1 MSEQPDKRR
10 IYLGMFLIAL
20 TSLALEITFTRFLS
34 VTTWYHLAFFTI
46 GTAMLGMTAGA
57 TIVYLKPHWFAGK
70 RLYQTITESSYA
82 FALVTPFS
90 LVVLS
95 VTPLGNADFS
105 IFVRILFTLIS
116 TTACAVPFFFSGIAV
131 SGILTKST
139 LPYGHIYA
147 SDLLGAAMGCLLV
160 LGGLELFDA
169 PSLIILCAAIGALA
183 GLCFAG
189 RLVGTR
195 QKRMGFLLVASL
207 VAISIINTQVRWLR
221 PYIVKGYKD
230 NISDYQY
237 EEWNSFSHVV
247 VYQEE
252 TGPPW
257 YWAQSFQAPEYT
269 VTQHMMRIDGSAGTT
284 VHQFRSDEDIE
295 FLYYDATNV
304 AHYLRPDGR
313 ACVIGVGGGRDIQ
326 SALLFG
332 HDSVVGV
339 ELNPIFTRLL
349 RNEFADFSGLAD
361 RPDVELVAD
370 EARSYFS
377 RTDVECNV
385 MQMSLVDTWAATGAG
400 AFALSENSIYTIEA
414 WQVFLNR
421 LDDGGVFTVSRWYNP
436 ENPSGIGRF
445 VSLAVGTLFESGID
459 TPADHITIVSNG
471 YISTLIMSREPLTD
485 DDISTLR
492 AISDDLDY
500 ELTILPGQQTADPT
514 LRAIMEAQS
523 MADLLDIVG
532 AMPYNYAPPRDES
545 PYFFH
550 QLRFKNLA
558 AISQDEPEEGVIKG
572 NLEATRTLALLIICL
587 SVLVIATVAVPL
599 LIKKR
604 NLSKLGEIPPAV
616 IWPAAVYFSLIGI
629 GFMLT
634 EIGLIQRLSVF
645 LSHPIYAL
653 GILLFTV
660 ILSAGIGSLL
670 SERLPLTNRPWI
682 FIYPVVTAAAIL
694 GSYFLLSYLV
704 RQMVTATMLIKVITS
719 ILIIA
724 PVGILLG
731 FFFPTGMKL
740 VEALGAEETPW
751 YWALNGIFGTL
762 CSALGVFLAIFSS
775 ISTNI
780 YIAVVAY
787 GLLPIFIYQIV
798 RWQGRS

>member
-1 MSEQPDKRR
+1 
-10 IYLGMFLIAL
+10 MFLIAL

-57 TIVYLKPHWFAGK
+57 TIVYLKPEWFDENK
-70 RLYQTITESSYA
+70 LYHTITEASFA

-90 LVVLS
+90 LVILS
-95 VTPLGNADFS
+95 ITPLGNPDFS
-105 IFVRILFTLIS
+105 IPARILFTLVS
-116 TTACAVPFFFSGIAV
+116 TTACAVPFFFSGIVV
-131 SGILTKST
+131 SGILTRST

-183 GLCFAG
+183 GLCFAA
-189 RLVGTR
+189 RPIDAR
-195 QKRMGFLLVASL
+195 QKRVGFLLVASL
-207 VAISIINTQVRWLR
+207 VALSIVNTQMRWLR

-237 EEWNSFSHVV
+237 EKWNSFSHVV
-247 VYQEE
+247 VYREE
-252 TGPPW
+252 TGSPW
-257 YWAQSFQAPEYT
+257 YWSQSFQSPEFT

-295 FLYYDATNV
+295 FLYYDATNI
-304 AHYLRPDGR
+304 AHYLRPDGW

-332 HDSVVGV
+332 HDHVIGV

-349 RNEFADFSGLAD
+349 RNEFADFAGLSD
-361 RPDVELVAD
+361 RPDVELVTD

-377 RTDVECNV
+377 RTDVECSV
-385 MQMSLVDTWAATGAG
+385 MQMALVDTWAATGAG
-400 AFALSENSIYTIEA
+400 AYALSENSLYTVEA

-436 ENPSGIGRF
+436 DNPGGIGRF
-445 VSLAVGTLFESGID
+445 VSLALGTLFESGID
-459 TPADHITIVSNG
+459 TPSEHMAVVSNG

-492 AISDDLDY
+492 VVSDDLDY
-500 ELTILPGQQTADPT
+500 ELTILPGQPTADPT
-514 LRAIMEAQS
+514 LRAIMEARS

-532 AMPYNYAPPRDES
+532 AMPYNYTPPRDES

-550 QLRFKNLA
+550 QLRFRSLG
-558 AISQDEPEEGVIKG
+558 AISLDEPEEGVIRG

-587 SVLVIATVAVPL
+587 SVLVVATIVVPL

-604 NLSKLGEIPPAV
+604 NLSRLGENPPAV
-616 IWPAAVYFSLIGI
+616 IWPAAAYFSLIGI
-629 GFMLT
+629 GFMFT
-634 EIGLIQRLSVF
+634 EIGLIQRMSVF

-653 GILLFTV
+653 GILLFTI

-670 SERLPLTNRPWI
+670 SEGLPLTKRPWV
-682 FIYPVVTAAAIL
+682 FIYPAVTAAAIL
-694 GSYFLLSYLV
+694 GTYFLLSYLIG
-704 RQMVTATMLIKVITS
+704 RMVTATMPVKIVTS
-719 ILIIA
+719 VLIIA

-740 VEALGAEETPW
+740 VDALGAEETPW

-762 CSALGVFLAIFSS
+762 CSALAVFLAIFSG
-775 ISTNI
+775 ISTNF
-780 YIAVVAY
+780 YVAAAAY
-787 GLLPIFIYQIV
+787 GLVVVFVYRIAV
-798 RWQGRS
+798 RRQDG